1 MLAGGRFTDR
11 PHSVSH
17 VVAAF
22 IRQYN
27 DYVDDRRRADL
38 YAYATHAVGSRGS
51 RAAESA
57 RARRCLDWMKA
68 QIGNA
73 GRFDFW
79 ALEFGPL
86 TKRKRELIAE
96 RAAVYAASSRRRHR
110 AALALLDELLGITHP
125 ALLERELDHLGRV
138 QRPAARELA
147 DLGPAGEAVGDD
159 ERRLAGLADRR

>member
-11 PHSVSH
+11 PRSVSH

-22 IRQYN
+22 VRQYN

-38 YAYATHAVGSRGS
+38 YAYITHAIGSRGS

-57 RARRCLDWMKA
+57 RARRCLEWMKA
-68 QIGNA
+68 QIGST
-73 GRFDFW
+73 GRLDFW
-79 ALEFGPL
+79 ALELGPS

-96 RAAVYAASSRRRHR
+96 RAAIYAASSRRRHR
-110 AALALLDELLGITHP
+110 AALALLDELLGIP
-125 ALLERELDHLGRV
+125 SPMLVERELDDLGRV
-138 QRPAARELA
+138 KRPAARELA

-159 ERRLAGLADRR
+159 QRRLAGLAHGG